1 MPIIHMSDQFPKI
14 SIVTPTFNQGNFI
27 EESILS
33 VIGQKYPN
41 LEYII
46 MDGGS
51 TDNSMEVIKKYEQHI
66 TYFTS
71 QKDDGMY
78 DALNRGFKKATGEI
92 MGWLNS
98 DDLLLNKSLFTLADI
113 FQNNADVEWL
123 QGYPCMADESGRI
136 VFQRPQRSSRFSFYR
151 KEYHDGIFIQQE
163 STYWRR
169 SLWEKSGASISSD
182 YKYAGDFELWMR
194 FYKYAEQFITPALI
208 GAFRLRKGQQ
218 SEKYYP
224 SYLQECDQV
233 IDLHIKELPNEDK
246 VILKKLNLERKYTW
260 ISALVRRFGF
270 LNYTNEKQKMVA
282 YDNEKGKFVKSR

>member
-1 MPIIHMSDQFPKI
+1 MSDQFPKI
-14 SIVTPTFNQGNFI
+14 SIVTPTFNQGKYI

-51 TDNSMEVIKKYEQHI
+51 TDNTIEVIKKYEHHI
-66 TYFTS
+66 TYWIS
-71 QKDDGMY
+71 QKDNGMY
-78 DALNRGFKKATGEI
+78 DALNRGFEKATGEI

-98 DDLLLNKSLFTLADI
+98 DDLLINKSLFTLADI
-113 FQNNADVEWL
+113 FQNNSDVEWL

-163 STYWRR
+163 STYWRKT
-169 SLWEKSGASISSD
+169 LWEKSGARISND
-182 YKYAGDFELWMR
+182 YRYAGDFELWMR

-218 SEKYYP
+218 SEKYFP
-224 SYLQECDQV
+224 SYLQECDRV
-233 IDLHIKELPNEDK
+233 IDLHVKELSKNDL
-246 VILKKLNLERKYTW
+246 VTLKNLNAERKYTR
-260 ISALVRRFGF
+260 IKNLARRLG
-270 LNYTNEKQKMVA
+270 LLTITKEKQMVVA
-282 YDNEKGKFVKSR
+282 YDHSKGRFAKTR